1 MFRLKEGDGG
11 LPPIDGPPAEVGYGI
26 LIIDASDGSS
36 QLPLFLD
43 LLADPCKYRGRMV
56 YITALGPTPRPDPF
70 LFPQKFY
77 FNENCQWYE
86 SPFTLNGLF

>member
-1 MFRLKEGDGG
+1 MFRLKEDEGQE
-11 LPPIDGPPAEVGYGI
+11 LPGEPQTLGYGI
-26 LIIDASDGSS
+26 LIIDASDNSA
-36 QLPLFLD
+36 QLSLFLD
-43 LLADPCKYRGRMV
+43 LLADPCKYKGRMV